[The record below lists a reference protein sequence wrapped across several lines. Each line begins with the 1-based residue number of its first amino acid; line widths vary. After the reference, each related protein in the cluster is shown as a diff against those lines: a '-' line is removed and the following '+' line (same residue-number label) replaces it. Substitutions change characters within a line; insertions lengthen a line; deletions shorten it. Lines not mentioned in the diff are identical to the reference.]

1 MSARYI
7 KNWLDVPCVRYGG
20 RRLFVAHD
28 LYRRDLGERSRVNRR
43 ESPGWGRQPRT
54 ICATASPSRRDDTKN
69 FASQK
74 VSDVNETLGSEI
86 NADVSDGDD
95 IDDVKD
101 GKEAHSSIRLWR
113 MGIGLQCS
121 GYGTNYVN
129 A

>member
-1 MSARYI
+1 MSAKYI
-7 KNWLDVPCVRYGG
+7 ENWLDVPCVRYGG
-20 RRLFVAHD
+20 RPLFVAHD
-28 LYRRDLGERSRVNRR
+28 LYRRDLGERCRVNRR
-43 ESPGWGRQPRT
+43 ESPGWGRQPRSV
-54 ICATASPSRRDDTKN
+54 CATASPSRRDDIKN
-69 FASQK
+69 VVSQK

-101 GKEAHSSIRLWR
+101 GKEARSSVRLWR

-121 GYGTNYVN
+121 RYGTNYVN